1 MCSERTVAVGVDS
14 LQSKEGKA
22 AGSSKTEEGLSY
34 GFRWS
39 HSFDDFANVR
49 YFSHSWSSP
58 LLGPP

>member
-1 MCSERTVAVGVDS
+1 MCSEHIVAVGMDS

-22 AGSSKTEEGLSY
+22 AGSSKAGEGLSS

-39 HSFDDFANVR
+39 HSFDNFANVR

-58 LLGPP
+58 LLGLP